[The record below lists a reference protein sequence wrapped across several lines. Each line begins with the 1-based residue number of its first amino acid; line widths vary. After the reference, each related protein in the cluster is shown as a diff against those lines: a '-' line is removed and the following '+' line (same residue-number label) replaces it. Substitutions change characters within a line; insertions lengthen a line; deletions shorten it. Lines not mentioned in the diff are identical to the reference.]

1 MKQEI
6 ERRLKRATEIKYEPK
21 LLTEELEQKCSSLPK
36 GGQYY
41 SCDSDLKYSLCN
53 PRKGTCT
60 IYVQNIHRI

>member
-36 GGQYY
+36 GGQY
-41 SCDSDLKYSLCN
+41 SVLFK
-53 PRKGTCT
+53 
-60 IYVQNIHRI
+60 